1 MFSNKNKK
9 TKKDRSGDLVTYR
22 YPQSIVSESFRTIRT
37 NLSFMSPDKPLKS
50 IMVTSSGAG
59 EGKSIFICNL
69 SVSLAQNGEKVLII
83 DSDTR
88 RPMVHR
94 FFGLTNHTGLND
106 LLTGK
111 EDFKN
116 VIESSKVENLDVM
129 TTGSIPP
136 NPLEL
141 ISSKK
146 MDAVLNQAV
155 KKYDKVMVDAPPAA
169 MLADATV
176 LGNKVNGV
184 IIVAES
190 EGTKKDI
197 LKKTIDNLKK
207 AQANIIGSVLNN
219 HSLKRSGYYYSQYD
233 YYSNTN

>member
-1 MFSNKNKK
+1 MFSNKKK
-9 TKKDRSGDLVTYR
+9 VKQDRSEDLITYR
-22 YPQSIVSESFRTIRT
+22 YPQSIVSESFRSIRT

-50 IMVTSSGAG
+50 IMITSSGVG
-59 EGKSIFICNL
+59 EGKSLFICNL
-69 SVSLAQNGEKVLII
+69 SVSLAQNGEKVLLI

-94 FFGLTNHTGLND
+94 FFRLTNHTGLND

-111 EDFKN
+111 EEFAE
-116 VIESSKVENLDVM
+116 VVESSKVENLDVM

-146 MDAVLNQAV
+146 MDSVLKEATE
-155 KKYDKVMVDAPPAA
+155 KYDKVMVDAPPAA
-169 MLADATV
+169 MLADASV
-176 LGNKVNGV
+176 LGNKVDGV

-190 EGTKKDI
+190 EETKRDI
-197 LKKTIDNLKK
+197 LKKAVDNLKK

-233 YYSNTN
+233 YYAYKD